1 MRYLREFNENKDV
14 FMEYLLEFTEDGKPE
29 ELFNDRLSKLLR
41 FVRVEGIRDYT
52 IKGIT
57 KSGEIKIVLKI
68 GKWRTHSKVGFFNSY
83 NL

>member
-29 ELFNDRLSKLLR
+29 ELSSNRLSKLLR
-41 FVRVEGIRDYT
+41 FIRIEGIKSYT

-57 KSGEIKIVLKI
+57 KSGETKIVLKI
-68 GKWRTHSKVGFFNSY
+68 GK
-83 NL
+83 

>member
-1 MRYLREFNENKDV
+1 MRYLKEFNENKDV

-68 GKWRTHSKVGFFNSY
+68 GK
-83 NL
+83 

>member
-41 FVRVEGIRDYT
+41 FVRVEGIKDYT

-68 GKWRTHSKVGFFNSY
+68 GK
-83 NL
+83 

>member
-29 ELFNDRLSKLLR
+29 ELFNHKLSKLFR
-41 FVRVEGIRDYT
+41 FVRMEGIKDYT

-57 KSGEIKIVLKI
+57 RTGETKIVLKI
-68 GKWRTHSKVGFFNSY
+68 GK
-83 NL
+83 

>member
-29 ELFNDRLSKLLR
+29 ELSSNRLSKLLR
-41 FVRVEGIRDYT
+41 FIRIEGIKSYT

-57 KSGEIKIVLKI
+57 KSGETKIVLKI

>member
-41 FVRVEGIRDYT
+41 FVRVECIKDYT

-57 KSGEIKIVLKI
+57 KSGETKIVLKI
-68 GKWRTHSKVGFFNSY
+68 GK
-83 NL
+83 

>member
-1 MRYLREFNENKDV
+1 MRYLKRFNENKDV
-14 FMEYLLEFTEDGKPE
+14 FMEYLLEFTENGKPE
-29 ELFNDRLSKLLR
+29 ELYNTRLSKLLR
-41 FVRVEGIRDYT
+41 FVRMEGLKDYT

-57 KSGEIKIVLKI
+57 QTGENKIILKI